1 MQAFVRVTFFHLLF
15 VTTKLL
21 SCLILLLL
29 FNVALFC
36 LKHLH
41 SSLENDEE
49 LITIVSLM
57 KDKLFG
63 MIELVSELAAHLR
76 QMFQLNLA
84 LFEELILFD
93 EWN

>member
-1 MQAFVRVTFFHLLF
+1 MKFFHLLF

>member
-1 MQAFVRVTFFHLLF
+1 MQAFLQMKFFHLLF

-21 SCLILLLL
+21 SCCLILLLL

-63 MIELVSELAAHLR
+63 MIELVSELAAHLS
-76 QMFQLNLA
+76 QMF
-84 LFEELILFD
+84 
-93 EWN
+93 

>member
-1 MQAFVRVTFFHLLF
+1 
-15 VTTKLL
+15 
-21 SCLILLLL
+21 
-29 FNVALFC
+29 
-36 LKHLH
+36 
-41 SSLENDEE
+41 
-49 LITIVSLM
+49 M